1 MTDVKNGEASGLM
14 RIVGMKTAL
23 CRATIVLFIMRW
35 MKHNTV
41 TLKCAIFYIVFPM
54 I

>member
-1 MTDVKNGEASGLM
+1 MLLPSETSGIM
-14 RIVGMKTAL
+14 ETVGKKMAL
-23 CRATIVLFIMRW
+23 CRATVVLFIMRW

-41 TLKCAIFYIVFPM
+41 ALKCTIFYIVFPL